1 MEFQQLPK
9 KEDIVERL
17 TGIWRPEPEIEMV
30 SARDAADRIIA
41 RDIRSRVTLPVVRAS
56 MCDGIAVK
64 SSRFADGYPNEQEM
78 KPGTDYERA
87 DTGDDFPDAYDA
99 VLPIEHVQLNSDG
112 QIEKW
117 LKTVPVKAGMN
128 VRAAGSTIKTGELL
142 LTRGTTVRACELALL
157 AAGGIS
163 SVPVYKKLRAAFLPT
178 GSELVPAG
186 SEIKRGQ
193 MIDSNSPLVEYTLK
207 ECGCEPLMYPITKDD
222 RICLQERLTDAI
234 QKADVVM
241 INGGSSK
248 GGEDFNVHLLHEM
261 GTQLYHGA
269 ATVPGRP
276 VGIFLVDTTLAV
288 VIPGPPMAALN
299 VLEWLIKPL
308 IFHFYHKPAPLRET
322 VKAVLTQD
330 IKGPDFF
337 AVFMRANVTQNPDGR
352 YLAEPVPGKTVT
364 MPVGFRANGYFY
376 KETGV
381 TELKKGQEVE
391 VRLFCSRSEIPV
403 EQH

>member
-1 MEFQQLPK
+1 MKFQQLPE
-9 KEDIVERL
+9 KEAIVERL
-17 TGIWRPEPEIEMV
+17 TGIWHPGPDIEMV

-41 RDIRSRVTLPVVRAS
+41 QDICSRVTLPVVRAS

-64 SSRFADGYPNEQEM
+64 SSRFADGYPAEQDM
-78 KPGTDYERA
+78 KPGTDYQRA

-128 VRAAGSTIKTGELL
+128 VRAAGSTIKAGELL
-142 LTRGTTVRACELALL
+142 LTRGATVRACELALL

-186 SEIKRGQ
+186 SDIKRGQ
-193 MIDSNSPLVEYTLK
+193 MIDSNSPLIEYTLK

-222 RICLQERLTDAI
+222 RSCLKDRLTDAI
-234 QKADVVM
+234 RKADLVM

-261 GTQLYHGA
+261 GDQLYHGA

-276 VGIFLVDTTLAV
+276 VGIFLVDTTLV
-288 VIPGPPMAALN
+288 IVIPGPPMAALN
-299 VLEWLIKPL
+299 VLEWLIRPL

-322 VKAVLTQD
+322 VKAALTQD

-337 AVFMRANVTQNPDGR
+337 AVFMRANVTQNPDGS
-352 YLAEPVPGKTVT
+352 YLAEPVPGKTAT
-364 MPVGFRANGYFY
+364 MPAAFRTNGYFY

-391 VRLFCSRSEIPV
+391 VRLFCNRSEIPL
-403 EQH
+403 E